1 MKTSSKIQVAIPDK
15 YCIAR
20 PDPVV
25 VADPVVV
32 GREVVT
38 MDNKMFDEW
47 MASVQEMD
55 GIIKGQ
61 KKPTRRFEFPDP
73 EVKAI
78 RERMGVSQDRFAMI
92 LGVSKRTVE
101 NWEQGRRHPTGAARS
116 LLKIVEADP
125 QHALEALRA

>member
-1 MKTSSKIQVAIPDK
+1 
-15 YCIAR
+15 
-20 PDPVV
+20 
-25 VADPVVV
+25 
-32 GREVVT
+32 
-38 MDNKMFDEW
+38 MDNDMFDEL
-47 MASVQEMD
+47 MASAQEMD
-55 GIIKGQ
+55 GIVKGQ
-61 KKPTRRFEFPDP
+61 KQPARRFDFPEP

-78 RERMGVSQDRFAMI
+78 RERMGVSQDKFAVI

>member
-1 MKTSSKIQVAIPDK
+1 
-15 YCIAR
+15 
-20 PDPVV
+20 
-25 VADPVVV
+25 
-32 GREVVT
+32 
-38 MDNKMFDEW
+38 MDNDMFDEL

-55 GIIKGQ
+55 GIVKGQ
-61 KKPTRRFEFPDP
+61 KQVARRFEFPEP

-78 RERMGVSQDRFAMI
+78 REKMGVSQDRFAVI